1 MAEDL
6 KKDFQKNSLKEARI
20 EKKLT
25 LENIALELKISEG
38 FLRHLENENYAELP
52 GPAYVRGYIRAYCKM
67 LGIDPEPSLDKYN
80 SFLIPKES
88 KEEKSIYK
96 DSFFR
101 NFILK
106 KFYLVGFSLILL
118 FLFIFLFFKD
128 DTEANYQVDE
138 KKKAD
143 QVDLS
148 NIAETNIIEMSKP
161 SISIEKK
168 FSLILEE
175 DSQEILALQESRN
188 NLILINFKDES
199 WLEVSDKNKSI
210 EYALLE
216 SGTSIEIEGEPPF
229 RVLIGNVN
237 NVELIFNGKVI
248 DLMRSYNKR
257 TNVGC
262 IILPTGKCD
271 EFITTN

>member
-20 EKKLT
+20 EQKLT
-25 LENIALELKISEG
+25 LENIALELKISAD
-38 FLRHLENENYAELP
+38 FLRFLENGNYAELP
-52 GPAYVRGYIRAYCKM
+52 GPAYVRGYIRVYSKR

-80 SFLIPKES
+80 SFLIPKEKKLTS
-88 KEEKSIYK
+88 K

-101 NFILK
+101 SFILK
-106 KFYLVGFSLILL
+106 KFHLVSFSLIFL
-118 FLFIFLFFKD
+118 FLFTFLFFKGD
-128 DTEANYQVDE
+128 FETNYQVDE
-138 KKKAD
+138 MKKVD

-148 NIAETNIIEMSKP
+148 NISETNIIEMSKP
-161 SISIEKK
+161 SILIEEK

-175 DSQEILALQESRN
+175 GSQEMLALQESRN

-216 SGTSIEIEGEPPF
+216 SGTSIEIKGEPPF

-248 DLMRSYNKR
+248 DLMRSYNRR

>member
-6 KKDFQKNSLKEARI
+6 KKDFHKNSLKEARI

-25 LENIALELKISEG
+25 LENIALELKISAV
-38 FLRHLENENYAELP
+38 FLRFLENENYAELP
-52 GPAYVRGYIRAYCKM
+52 GSAYVRGYIRVYSKR

-88 KEEKSIYK
+88 KEKKLISK

-106 KFYLVGFSLILL
+106 KFHLVGFSLIFL
-118 FLFIFLFFKD
+118 FLFIFLFFKGD
-128 DTEANYQVDE
+128 FEANYQVDE
-138 KKKAD
+138 KQKVD
-143 QVDLS
+143 QIDLS

-161 SISIEKK
+161 SILIEEK

-175 DSQEILALQESRN
+175 GSQEILALQESRN

-216 SGTSIEIEGEPPF
+216 SGTSIEIKGEPPF

-262 IILPTGKCD
+262 IILPKGKCD